1 MSFSLWLAHCPHHR
15 VPLVRLSL
23 CSVAVVDV
31 GGGRCRPLAVLEQH
45 SIVRAREGEELTDI
59 GGEQGAGAQ
68 VSAL

>member
-1 MSFSLWLAHCPHHR
+1 M
-15 VPLVRLSL
+15 
-23 CSVAVVDV
+23 V
-31 GGGRCRPLAVLEQH
+31 GGGRRRPLAVLEQH